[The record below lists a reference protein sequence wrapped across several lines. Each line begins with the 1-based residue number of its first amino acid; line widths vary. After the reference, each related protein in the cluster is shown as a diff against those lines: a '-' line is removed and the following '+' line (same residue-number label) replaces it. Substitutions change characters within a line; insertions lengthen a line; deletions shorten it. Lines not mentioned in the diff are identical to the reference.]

1 MKSIFR
7 NKNKHYVTSI
17 RPWAIGFLIATILQC
32 LTFVGSQVFVT
43 SMKFTKITNC
53 HCRNISNIF
62 YKESKTR
69 KNGFNFFQKQ
79 VRALCQACI
88 YETPED
94 YYKLHSFKSTKMIIS
109 LLFHVVFTFQIFHN
123 KEVRGKRV

>member
-1 MKSIFR
+1 MGHRFLDCYYFAVSDICWQSSIC
-7 NKNKHYVTSI
+7 YI
-17 RPWAIGFLIATILQC
+17 
-32 LTFVGSQVFVT
+32 
-43 SMKFTKITNC
+43 TKITNC

-94 YYKLHSFKSTKMIIS
+94 YYKLYSFKGTKMIIS

-123 KEVRGKRV
+123 KEVRGKRL